1 MVQMFGKN
9 GGIDID
15 NFVLLFKYIQ
25 AIRNSFETLD
35 KNRTGSLTAE
45 EIKHAIT
52 KAGFAFKNQQ
62 TFDAIFTRSVLVLLL
77 FVHHTH
83 SFHSYDRFKDRKFLF
98 ADYMEIAVKLGN
110 TRNQFCAR
118 DPAGGT
124 GTLTLNFEQFVSLC
138 VEL

>member
-62 TFDAIFTRSVLVLLL
+62 TFDAIFTRSVPIVL
-77 FVHHTH
+77 FIVYT
-83 SFHSYDRFKDRKFLF
+83 
-98 ADYMEIAVKLGN
+98 
-110 TRNQFCAR
+110 
-118 DPAGGT
+118 
-124 GTLTLNFEQFVSLC
+124 VS
-138 VEL
+138 